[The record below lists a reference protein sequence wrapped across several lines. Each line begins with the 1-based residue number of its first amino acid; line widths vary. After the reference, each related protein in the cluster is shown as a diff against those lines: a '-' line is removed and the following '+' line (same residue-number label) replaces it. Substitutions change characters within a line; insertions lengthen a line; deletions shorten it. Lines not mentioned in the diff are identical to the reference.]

1 MEVQAWRVFSV
12 FPERTEPTA
21 PILLSVYIRYI
32 VGPRLSLKMTFI
44 CLWTPVAVSPSLA
57 IGTTTPQP
65 ENELLQQLVPS
76 LLGVAPRVMLG
87 ANGIVWADARGMIAE
102 SLARDLLD
110 IFHEKGVKK
119 VRAAISI
126 VPVCAEVAARHGS
139 GGLVAITPGSEREYL
154 APYPI
159 GVLETSLAL
168 STLLDGIGVESCGDL
183 ARLDLESV
191 EVRFGAEGARLWRLS
206 RADDSRRIFASMP
219 RALPAASLDWV
230 DYTLKDPERLVFII
244 NALVGNITTEL
255 LSRGQCARE
264 MTMIFSLA
272 NRESYGHLVR
282 PARSTASHK
291 AWMRLIRTHLD
302 RITLPDGVVG
312 ITIRVESVTGEVER
326 QGDIFDRGFAT
337 ARAAEE
343 TIAQLLDDQGAVV
356 VTPRNTQHPLID
368 RRTEWISQEPAQASA
383 RIQLRERV
391 VKATAA
397 PSLMLQLLP
406 EPRRVTVKT
415 KRRRDHELPV
425 EFRDKQWMRI
435 ISAAGPDRVSGGRWS
450 EPYAR
455 EYFRCVTDDGMMVW
469 LFRDARE
476 DAWYLHGW
484 WD

>member
-1 MEVQAWRVFSV
+1 
-12 FPERTEPTA
+12 
-21 PILLSVYIRYI
+21 
-32 VGPRLSLKMTFI
+32 
-44 CLWTPVAVSPSLA
+44 
-57 IGTTTPQP
+57 
-65 ENELLQQLVPS
+65 
-76 LLGVAPRVMLG
+76 MLG
-87 ANGIVWADARGMIAE
+87 ANGIVWADARGMSAE

-110 IFHEKGVKK
+110 VFHEKEVKK
-119 VRAAISI
+119 VRAATSITPIS
-126 VPVCAEVAARHGS
+126 AEVAARHGN
-139 GGLVAITPGSEREYL
+139 GKDGLVTIAQGSEREYL
-154 APYPI
+154 APFPV
-159 GVLETSLAL
+159 GVLEPSLFL
-168 STLLDGIGVESCGDL
+168 STLLDGIGIESCGEL

-191 EVRFGAEGARLWRLS
+191 EVRFGGEGARLWRLS

-230 DYTLKDPERLVFII
+230 EYTLKDPERLVFII
-244 NALVGNITTEL
+244 NALVGNITTDL
-255 LSRGQCARE
+255 RSRGQCARE

-272 NRESYGHLVR
+272 NRETFEHLVR

-291 AWMRLIRTHLD
+291 AWMRLIRSHLE

-312 ITIRVESVTGEVER
+312 ITIRVEAVTGELER

-337 ARAAEE
+337 ANAAEE

-397 PSLMLQLLP
+397 PRLTLQLFP
-406 EPRRVTVKT
+406 EPRRIAVKT
-415 KRRRDHELPV
+415 RRRRDHELPV
-425 EFRDKQWMRI
+425 EFRDKHWQQI
-435 ISAAGPDRVSGGRWS
+435 VSAAGPDRVSGGRWT

-469 LFRDARE
+469 MYRDARTDE
-476 DAWYLHGW
+476 WFLHGW

>member
-1 MEVQAWRVFSV
+1 L
-12 FPERTEPTA
+12 
-21 PILLSVYIRYI
+21 I
-32 VGPRLSLKMTFI
+32 PRLRIEMSFI
-44 CLWTPVAVSPSLA
+44 SLWTPSAVPPPALLRTDKVPS
-57 IGTTTPQP
+57 
-65 ENELLQQLVPS
+65 ESELLQQLVAP
-76 LLGVAPRVMLG
+76 LLTVAPRVMIG
-87 ANGIVWADARGMIAE
+87 SKGIVWADARGLNAE
-102 SLARDLLD
+102 SLARDLVEVY
-110 IFHEKGVKK
+110 HENGVEK

-126 VPVCAEVAARHGS
+126 VPICSEVAALHGR
-139 GGLVAITPGSEREYL
+139 GGFINVPAGAERDYL
-154 APYPI
+154 ARFPI
-159 GVLETSLAL
+159 GVLEPSLAL
-168 STLLDGIGVESCGDL
+168 SSLLDGIGIECCADL

-191 EVRFGAEGARLWRLS
+191 EVRFGVEGARLWRLS
-206 RADDSRRIFASMP
+206 RADDSRRIFTSVP
-219 RALPAASLDWV
+219 RSLPSASLDWV

-255 LSRGQCARE
+255 KSRGQCARE
-264 MTMIFSLA
+264 MTMSFSLA
-272 NRESYGHLVR
+272 NRETFEHLVR

-291 AWMRLIRTHLD
+291 AWMRLIRTHLE

-312 ITIRVESVTGEVER
+312 ITMRVEAVTGEVER

-337 ARAAEE
+337 ASAAEE

-383 RIQLRERV
+383 RIQLREKV

-397 PSLMLQLLP
+397 PRLTLQLLP
-406 EPRRVTVKT
+406 EPRRVSVTT
-415 KRRRDHELPV
+415 KRRRDHQLPV
-425 EFRDKQWMRI
+425 QYRDKEWLTLV
-435 ISAAGPDRVSGGRWS
+435 SAAGPDRVSGGQWT

-476 DAWYLHGW
+476 DEWYLHGW

>member
-1 MEVQAWRVFSV
+1 
-12 FPERTEPTA
+12 
-21 PILLSVYIRYI
+21 
-32 VGPRLSLKMTFI
+32 MTFI
-44 CLWTPVAVSPSLA
+44 CLWSPA
-57 IGTTTPQP
+57 TAAQ
-65 ENELLQQLVPS
+65 ENEQLQRLIPS
-76 LLGVAPRVMLG
+76 LLSVAPRIMLG
-87 ANGIVWADARGMIAE
+87 GSGIVWADARGMTAE
-102 SLARDLLD
+102 SLARDLLQ
-110 IFHEKGVKK
+110 IFHDHGVEKIRG
-119 VRAAISI
+119 AISI
-126 VPVCAEVAARHGS
+126 APVCAEVAARHGKGS
-139 GGLVAITPGSEREYL
+139 LIQIAPGSEREYL
-154 APYPI
+154 ARFPI
-159 GVLETSLAL
+159 GVLEPSLAL
-168 STLLDGIGVESCGDL
+168 SSLLDGIGVESCADL
-183 ARLDLESV
+183 AKLDLESV

-206 RADDSRRIFASMP
+206 RADDSRRIFTSIP
-219 RALPAASLDWV
+219 RALPSASLDWV

-244 NALVGNITTEL
+244 NALVGNITTDL
-255 LSRGQCARE
+255 RSRGQCARE

-272 NRESYGHLVR
+272 NRETFEHLVR

-356 VTPRNTQHPLID
+356 VTPRNNQHPLID
-368 RRTEWISQEPAQASA
+368 KRTEWVSQEPAQASA
-383 RIQLRERV
+383 RIQIRERV

-397 PSLMLQLLP
+397 PRLTLQLFA
-406 EPRRVTVKT
+406 EPRRVMVRT
-415 KRRRDHELPV
+415 KRRRDHEVPV
-425 EFRDKQWMRI
+425 QYRDKEWMTI
-435 ISAAGPDRVSGGRWS
+435 TSAAGPDRVSGGQWT

-469 LFRDARE
+469 LYRDARE

>member
-1 MEVQAWRVFSV
+1 
-12 FPERTEPTA
+12 
-21 PILLSVYIRYI
+21 
-32 VGPRLSLKMTFI
+32 MTFV
-44 CLWTPVAVSPSLA
+44 CLWTPAAAPYPPA
-57 IGTTTPQP
+57 IGTDITP
-65 ENELLQQLVPS
+65 ENDLLQRLVPS
-76 LLGVAPRVMLG
+76 LLGIAPRVMLG
-87 ANGIVWADARGMIAE
+87 ANEIVWADARGMNAE

-110 IFHEKGVKK
+110 VFHEKDVKK
-119 VRAAISI
+119 VRAATSI
-126 VPVCAEVAARHGS
+126 TPICAEVAARHGN
-139 GGLVAITPGSEREYL
+139 GRNGLVTITPGSEREYL
-154 APYPI
+154 APFPV
-159 GVLETSLAL
+159 GVLEPSLFL
-168 STLLDGIGVESCGDL
+168 STLLDGIGIESCGDM
-183 ARLDLESV
+183 AKLDLESV

-230 DYTLKDPERLVFII
+230 EYTLKDPERLVFII

-255 LSRGQCARE
+255 KSRGQCARE

-272 NRESYGHLVR
+272 NRETFEHLVR

-291 AWMRLIRTHLD
+291 AWMRLIRSHLE

-337 ARAAEE
+337 ASAAEE

-397 PSLMLQLLP
+397 PRLTLQLFP
-406 EPRRVTVKT
+406 EPRRIGVKT
-415 KRRRDHELPV
+415 RRRRDHELPV
-425 EFRDKQWMRI
+425 EFRDKHWQRI
-435 ISAAGPDRVSGGRWS
+435 VSAAGPDRVSGGRWT

-469 LFRDARE
+469 LYRDGRTGE
-476 DAWYLHGW
+476 WYLHGW

>member
-1 MEVQAWRVFSV
+1 
-12 FPERTEPTA
+12 
-21 PILLSVYIRYI
+21 
-32 VGPRLSLKMTFI
+32 MTFV
-44 CLWTPVAVSPSLA
+44 CLWTPAAAPYPPA
-57 IGTTTPQP
+57 IGTDITP
-65 ENELLQQLVPS
+65 ENDLLQRLVPS

-87 ANGIVWADARGMIAE
+87 ANGIVWADARGMSAE

-110 IFHEKGVKK
+110 VFQEKDVKK
-119 VRAAISI
+119 VRAATSITPIS
-126 VPVCAEVAARHGS
+126 AEVAARHGY
-139 GGLVAITPGSEREYL
+139 GKNGLITIAPGSEREYL
-154 APYPI
+154 APFPV
-159 GVLETSLAL
+159 GVLEPSLFLA
-168 STLLDGIGVESCGDL
+168 TLLDGIGVERCGDL

-191 EVRFGAEGARLWRLS
+191 EVRFGGEGARLWRLS
-206 RADDSRRIFASMP
+206 RANDSRRIFASMP
-219 RALPAASLDWV
+219 RSLPAASLDWV
-230 DYTLKDPERLVFII
+230 EYTLKDPERLVFII
-244 NALVGNITTEL
+244 NALVGNITTDL
-255 LSRGQCARE
+255 KSRGQCARE

-272 NRESYGHLVR
+272 NRETFEHLVR

-291 AWMRLIRTHLD
+291 AWMRLIRSHLE

-337 ARAAEE
+337 ASAAEE

-397 PSLMLQLLP
+397 PRLTLQFFP
-406 EPRRVTVKT
+406 EPRRIAVKT
-415 KRRRDHELPV
+415 VRRRDHELPV
-425 EFRDKQWMRI
+425 QFRDKHWQQI
-435 ISAAGPDRVSGGRWS
+435 VSAAGPDRVSGGRWT

-455 EYFRCVTDDGMMVW
+455 EYFRCVTDDGMLVW
-469 LFRDARE
+469 LYRDARTDE
-476 DAWYLHGW
+476 WYMHGW